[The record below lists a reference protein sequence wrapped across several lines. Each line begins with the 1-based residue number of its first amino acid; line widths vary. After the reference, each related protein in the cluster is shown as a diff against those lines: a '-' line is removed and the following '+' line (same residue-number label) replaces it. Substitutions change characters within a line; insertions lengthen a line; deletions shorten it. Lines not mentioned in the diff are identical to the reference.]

1 MTRNGRTVTCG
12 GMRIIQKIS
21 STGFVIFNV
30 NNAQEW
36 TDSNMR
42 WDEAEYGG
50 VKDIRVPPSSLWKP
64 DILMYNRLDLNFFT
78 DTKSF
83 KMSLLP
89 HHKNL
94 R

>member
-1 MTRNGRTVTCG
+1 MNDIDVKNKRRL
-12 GMRIIQKIS
+12 IKY
-21 STGFVIFNV
+21 FV
-30 NNAQEW
+30 QEW

-42 WDEAEYGG
+42 WDESEYGG

-78 DTKSF
+78 DTQSF
-83 KMSLLP
+83 IMSRLP
-89 HHKNL
+89 NQTNL

>member
-1 MTRNGRTVTCG
+1 MNDIDVKNKRRLIEC
-12 GMRIIQKIS
+12 
-21 STGFVIFNV
+21 FV
-30 NNAQEW
+30 QEW

-42 WDEAEYGG
+42 WDESEYGG

-78 DTKSF
+78 DTQSF
-83 KMSLLP
+83 IMSLLP
-89 HHKNL
+89 NQTNL